1 MTMSYEERIMVL
13 RDKAADIGAALPIEV
28 ADYLASRSDNPN
40 DLKSS
45 LINVASFA
53 RQRKRP
59 VSIQLAQFYLDGVRP
74 EGGIEAL
81 PTEITTRELL
91 GSADA
96 PAGISQVAPPVE
108 PSGVGRLGEQS
119 GGGRLGEQS
128 GVGRRLMEESGRGRR
143 PVEQS
148 GGGRSV
154 EQAGV
159 GQPVE
164 RPRPRA
170 GRSAPPAIPEDEALF
185 ATMELPLLTPDYD
198 PEPAATQAQLPVEP
212 PRSSQASQVSRP
224 EPEPEPVQPGFS
236 SFQSEVEWAS
246 DPSEFDGEPPQLDE
260 PPEFEFRRPSESR
273 DPAPSTGQSTQPGN
287 APADTVT
294 GQSIRP
300 GNDPAPGTGQSIRP
314 GNDPVGRADPVAERP
329 ENAPVE
335 RFQRSKGEPVE
346 PPAPTS
352 GVATDLHQNTGRNA
366 PGTGQ
371 SIRSGND
378 PVGRDDLGAPLSGAT
393 PTPAASAAHPP
404 APAPTPATPVP
415 TTALVQFAP
424 IRSERKRSMLDRI
437 RLALKRAGIEETI
450 SEGDKVAIKVH
461 FGEQGNTAFVSSIYT
476 REVVR
481 LVKELGAR
489 PFVTDANTL
498 YSGMRDN
505 AIDHIQC
512 ALENGF
518 AYATIGAPI
527 IIADGLDGHDATE
540 VRINGRHF
548 DTVKIGSAAVEADAM
563 VVISHVK
570 GHEAAGFGGALKN
583 IGMGLGCRSAK
594 QRMHSGVKPEVQ
606 PGACINCGK
615 CISWCPQHCIEARLT
630 ADGKRASWI
639 DSERCIG
646 CGECVAVCAYGAIEI
661 NWASDPESFLE
672 RMVEHAA
679 GALANKRDKTIFLS
693 FMTNISPDC
702 DCFALSDAP
711 IVSDIGVL
719 AARDAV
725 AIDQA
730 AYDLVTR
737 AAGLPGSR
745 GEGSA
750 AGEDTF
756 RHVHGIDGAHAM
768 DYAERLGLGTRLYE
782 LKKVG

>member
-1 MTMSYEERIMVL
+1 
-13 RDKAADIGAALPIEV
+13 
-28 ADYLASRSDNPN
+28 
-40 DLKSS
+40 
-45 LINVASFA
+45 
-53 RQRKRP
+53 
-59 VSIQLAQFYLDGVRP
+59 
-74 EGGIEAL
+74 
-81 PTEITTRELL
+81 
-91 GSADA
+91 
-96 PAGISQVAPPVE
+96 
-108 PSGVGRLGEQS
+108 
-119 GGGRLGEQS
+119 
-128 GVGRRLMEESGRGRR
+128 
-143 PVEQS
+143 
-148 GGGRSV
+148 
-154 EQAGV
+154 
-159 GQPVE
+159 
-164 RPRPRA
+164 
-170 GRSAPPAIPEDEALF
+170 
-185 ATMELPLLTPDYD
+185 
-198 PEPAATQAQLPVEP
+198 
-212 PRSSQASQVSRP
+212 
-224 EPEPEPVQPGFS
+224 
-236 SFQSEVEWAS
+236 
-246 DPSEFDGEPPQLDE
+246 
-260 PPEFEFRRPSESR
+260 
-273 DPAPSTGQSTQPGN
+273 
-287 APADTVT
+287 
-294 GQSIRP
+294 
-300 GNDPAPGTGQSIRP
+300 
-314 GNDPVGRADPVAERP
+314 
-329 ENAPVE
+329 
-335 RFQRSKGEPVE
+335 
-346 PPAPTS
+346 
-352 GVATDLHQNTGRNA
+352 
-366 PGTGQ
+366 
-371 SIRSGND
+371 
-378 PVGRDDLGAPLSGAT
+378 
-393 PTPAASAAHPP
+393 
-404 APAPTPATPVP
+404 
-415 TTALVQFAP
+415 
-424 IRSERKRSMLDRI
+424 MLDRI